1 MKLFININVEE
12 VLIMRNQRK
21 SLEDTIRA
29 VHNQHKNKPS
39 PLLFV
44 NKDLPMAPLQQG
56 TPPTPDLRSN
66 LLSGFKPKQDT
77 FR

>member
-1 MKLFININVEE
+1 MKKSNN
-12 VLIMRNQRK
+12 
-21 SLEDTIRA
+21 SLEDAIRA
-29 VHNQHKNKPS
+29 VHNKHKNKPS

-44 NKDLPMAPLQQG
+44 NKDVPMVPQQQS

-66 LLSGFKPKQDT
+66 LLSGFKPRQDT